1 MELKGKDMY
10 RAECGIQLSDDHL
23 RSLFSLYQPL
33 IGSTAV
39 SLYMTLY
46 SESYHQRS
54 QESHSRLSLI
64 MNLSADDLER
74 ARIRLEE
81 YGLLRTWVSEADSR
95 NTYLYELAAPMR
107 TEEFLADDGYMTVLA
122 ANIERRNLEVT
133 AHKLREEAG
142 SRKNYTEIT
151 RPAVKPKADRSIAS
165 EIQYTTIRPKYRF
178 SDDDTAINFDY
189 ENFIA
194 TTSTLVFPAE
204 LRTQENLKLIG
215 KLATVHGLSVDRMRI
230 LVSRCVDINTMTFDA
245 DKLKYMAE
253 KTAPDVTQAKDPY
266 DLPPVSF
273 LQAKQNGAAVSLSD
287 RKLLEHLSVD
297 MQFPP
302 DVINV
307 MIEYIL
313 KKSQNRLVKAF
324 VDMVAGEWARDGVT
338 TREQAFAE
346 TRKQTVS
353 YRSTKKEDVLPE
365 YMSRDMQ
372 NNSEE
377 RSAEEIEALMKG
389 LKKS

>member
-1 MELKGKDMY
+1 
-10 RAECGIQLSDDHL
+10 
-23 RSLFSLYQPL
+23 
-33 IGSTAV
+33 
-39 SLYMTLY
+39 
-46 SESYHQRS
+46 
-54 QESHSRLSLI
+54 
-64 MNLSADDLER
+64 
-74 ARIRLEE
+74 
-81 YGLLRTWVSEADSR
+81 
-95 NTYLYELAAPMR
+95 
-107 TEEFLADDGYMTVLA
+107 
-122 ANIERRNLEVT
+122 
-133 AHKLREEAG
+133 
-142 SRKNYTEIT
+142 
-151 RPAVKPKADRSIAS
+151 
-165 EIQYTTIRPKYRF
+165 
-178 SDDDTAINFDY
+178 
-189 ENFIA
+189 
-194 TTSTLVFPAE
+194 
-204 LRTQENLKLIG
+204 
-215 KLATVHGLSVDRMRI
+215 
-230 LVSRCVDINTMTFDA
+230 
-245 DKLKYMAE
+245 MAE